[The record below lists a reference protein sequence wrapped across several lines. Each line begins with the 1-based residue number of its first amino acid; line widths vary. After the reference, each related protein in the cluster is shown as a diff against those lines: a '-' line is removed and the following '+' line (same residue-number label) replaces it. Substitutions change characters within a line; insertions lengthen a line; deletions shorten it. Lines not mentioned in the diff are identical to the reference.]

1 MDTEKARKIQKRR
14 KFLKK
19 VGVTS
24 VGTAL
29 AGCGSQ
35 SGPVVTETDNQT
47 EDETQETET
56 EQADEDT
63 PDEFNLQISIGENPT
78 GLDPHMALG
87 ATGSIMN
94 QAYERLLFID
104 RDGKVQPHLAT
115 DWERIEPGRARLYL
129 RDGVKFH
136 NGDEMTAED
145 VAFSLRRIIHED
157 VGGIAAAVSLTGLT
171 DAEVVDGEH
180 AVDLI
185 SDGLNTL
192 VFKAVGGGGDIVQ
205 KSWIEERSSD
215 EVSLEVNGTGPFK
228 LEEYNQGEQILFSRF
243 DDYWRGP
250 AAASEVRF
258 TWAGEAS
265 TRVSQLLA
273 DEVDFITNV
282 PPDQAN
288 RVESNDGTGVKSG
301 ETNRILF
308 CQLPNVF
315 EPISSRKFRRAL
327 NYAINPQEIIDNVLS
342 GFGEVVSQP
351 ALPQFFGYNP
361 DLEPYPYD
369 PEKAEQLVEESGHA
383 GAEIELHNSVGRYL
397 KDEAVAQA
405 TANQID
411 QLSNVSCE
419 AKSREWS
426 SFVSNIADGDMSN
439 NPDLSQLGAESSEVD
454 SAGYQA
460 SFFKSDS
467 PLSGYQDE
475 EIDERIQ
482 MALSEPDKET
492 RREIIQETNKK
503 LRDDAAW
510 LLQHQV
516 YAIWGLNDKI
526 DWEPV
531 PSEEL
536 YAYDMTP
543 A

>member
-1 MDTEKARKIQKRR
+1 MDENSSRKIQNRR
-14 KFLKK
+14 KFLKA
-19 VGVTS
+19 VGVSS
-24 VGTAL
+24 VGTTL

-35 SGPVVTETDNQT
+35 SGPVATDPDDGGGDTDTE
-47 EDETQETET
+47 
-56 EQADEDT
+56 ADDGGQQNGGDT
-63 PDEFNLQISIGENPT
+63 FNIRISIGENPT

-94 QAYERLLFID
+94 QAYETLLFID
-104 RDGKVQPHLAT
+104 KEGNLQPQLAT
-115 DWERIEPGRARLYL
+115 DWERIESGRARIFL
-129 RDGVKFH
+129 REGVTFH

-145 VAFSLRRIIHED
+145 VAFSIRRIVKED
-157 VGGIAAAVSLTGLT
+157 VGGIAAALSLTGVI
-171 DAEVVDGEH
+171 DAEVVEGEH
-180 AVDLI
+180 AVDLL

-192 VFKAVGGGGDIVQ
+192 VFKTVGGGGDIVQ

-215 EVSLEVNGTGPFK
+215 EVSQEVNGTGPFQ
-228 LEEYNQGEQILFSRF
+228 LEQYNQGESILFSRF
-243 DDYWRGP
+243 DDYWREP
-250 AAASEVRF
+250 ADASEVRF

-273 DEVDFITNV
+273 GEVDFITNV

-288 RVESNDGTGVKSG
+288 RVESNDGTGIQSG

-308 CQLPNVF
+308 CQCPNVF
-315 EPISSRKFRRAL
+315 EPINSKKFRQAL

-342 GFGEVVSQP
+342 GFGAVVSQP

-411 QLSNVSCE
+411 QLSNVSCT
-419 AKSREWS
+419 AVSREWS

-439 NPDLSQLGAESSEVD
+439 NPDLSQLGAESSQVD
-454 SAGYQA
+454 SGGFH
-460 SFFKSDS
+460 STFFRSDA

-482 MALSEPDKET
+482 MALSEPDTER
-492 RREIIQETNKK
+492 RRELLQETNKK

-526 DWEPV
+526 SWDPV

-536 YAYDMTP
+536 YAYDMVP